1 MLRFE
6 LEMGKAHDRRIETL
20 VIHSPVLS
28 PEMDMKAW
36 EARIECSDD
45 FVPNTPIFG
54 ATAFQAVENAM
65 FLIQRL
71 AANTPS
77 DEIITLDGKPFVIR
91 FDDQACW
98 KA

>member
-6 LEMGKAHDRRIETL
+6 LEMGKPHDRRVETL
-20 VIHSPVLS
+20 VTHSPVLS
-28 PEMDMKAW
+28 REMDMKAW

-65 FLIQRL
+65 LLIREL
-71 AANTPS
+71 AANKPP
-77 DEIITLDGKPFVIR
+77 DEVITLEGQPFVVR
-91 FDDQACW
+91 ADDRIY
-98 KA
+98 

>member
-6 LEMGKAHDRRIETL
+6 LEMGKPHDRRVETL
-20 VIHSPVLS
+20 VIHSPVRS
-28 PEMDMKAW
+28 QAMNAW

-65 FLIQRL
+65 FLIQTL

>member
-6 LEMGKAHDRRIETL
+6 LEMGKPHDRRVETL

-28 PEMDMKAW
+28 REMDMKAW

-45 FVPNTPIFG
+45 FVPSMPIFG

-65 FLIQRL
+65 FLIQTL
-71 AANTPS
+71 AANTPV
-77 DEIITLDGKPFVIR
+77 DEIITLEGKPFVIR
-91 FDDQACW
+91 LDDQACW